1 VIIADTSAWIDAQR
15 GNRRSSG
22 VHLER
27 LLEREADV
35 AVTEPVIME
44 LLAGCRTDREVA
56 TTRRRLLG
64 LTLARVGG
72 LDTYERAAA
81 VERACRRAGEPIRSG
96 MDCLI
101 AAVAIVNDA
110 TLLHSDRDFDVIARH
125 TELEIEPVPRVGA

>member
-1 VIIADTSAWIDAQR
+1 MIIADTSAWIDFQR
-15 GNRRSSG
+15 GSRRSSG

-56 TTRRRLLG
+56 TIRRRLLG
-64 LTLARVGG
+64 LPLARVGG

-81 VERACRRAGEPIRSG
+81 IERTCQRAGEPIRSG

-101 AAVAIVNDA
+101 AAVAIGNDA
-110 TLLHSDRDFDVIARH
+110 TLVHSDRDFDVIARH
-125 TELEIEPVPRVGA
+125 TELRLEPVGSA